1 MPDVSRPQLTGRL
14 DHKRAEDVI
23 ASRLRSMSETVDPQ
37 AHDRGGFIP
46 IPHERI
52 RAGLAAW
59 GLTDAELVVLP
70 RGASGEV
77 FLLHLEGQRFVAKYA
92 YMRQRDFEP
101 GLRAAEAASE
111 AGMRVAKPV
120 RTATDDLTASVEWPI
135 GTNHPLAVM
144 DYVAGSPLDR
154 TVHSSAAVV
163 GTTLGRVQ
171 RRLFDVG
178 AKRLALHPPRDYLAY
193 LRSTDQDLGEQSW
206 LHDYNAGLVAEI
218 DELTTA
224 ERLTVGPGVWDGP
237 EVVVDNDQD
246 PSLGLLDFGSVDVHP
261 VAHVL
266 AYGITQISP
275 PGREDES
282 RVQAFLDAFT
292 SACPVSPQDLE
303 ATPAFRRVTLAI
315 YAKFMSSQRVRRR
328 LDAALDDPLD
338 RTLRALRE

>member
-1 MPDVSRPQLTGRL
+1 MSDPVNPQT
-14 DHKRAEDVI
+14 
-23 ASRLRSMSETVDPQ
+23 Q
-37 AHDRGGFIP
+37 DRDGFVP
-46 IPHERI
+46 IPHERV
-52 RAGLAAW
+52 RTGLAAW
-59 GLTDAELVVLP
+59 GLHNAELVALP

-92 YMRQRDFEP
+92 YVHRRDFEP
-101 GLRAAEAASE
+101 GLRAAEVASE

-120 RTATDDLTASVEWPI
+120 RTATGDLTASVEWPT
-135 GTNHPLAVM
+135 GTDHPLAVM

-154 TVHSSAAVV
+154 RVHSSAAVV
-163 GTTLGRVQ
+163 GSTLGRVQ
-171 RRLFDVG
+171 RRLFEVG
-178 AKRLALHPPRDYLAY
+178 AERLGLHSPRDYLAY

-206 LHDYNAGLVAEI
+206 LHDYNAELVVEI
-218 DELTTA
+218 DELTA
-224 ERLTVGPGVWDGP
+224 AARLTVGPGVWDGP

-246 PSLGLLDFGSVDVHP
+246 PSLGLIDFGSVDVHP

-266 AYGITQISP
+266 AYGTTQVSP

-328 LDAALDDPLD
+328 LDHALDDPLD